1 MRRGSRSGPRD
12 ETANATPT
20 FAASVCA
27 VVVRPAAL
35 RTMALRRGR
44 TARTRPSERPTQSP
58 TPTSR
63 PSCISR
69 PGSRERTGP
78 RSVQTSKAPR
88 WTAATRPGTRP
99 GSRFSASSSFQPS
112 SRKSNPGNAKLL
124 HARWDAARVP
134 QKERPALGQEDQGG
148 GTSKHHLFRT
158 SYRRGLTQVTAAM
171 HARQITPNLIQLTRL
186 RFVNAFLV
194 REDDGFTLVD
204 TTVARSGDALIE
216 AAQDAGAPI
225 RRIAVTHGH
234 GDHVGSLDELR
245 GRLDGHVQVAMPEL
259 DARINAG
266 KSVVDDK
273 LPGSW
278 PELETEPDVLLE
290 PGDRVGSLE
299 VIEAPGHTPGHV
311 AFLDTRDRQL
321 IAGDVL
327 TTLGGV
333 AVSSHFTLP
342 FPIASMAT
350 WDKELNLESA
360 RRLRTLEP
368 RVLATGHGPA
378 LREPG
383 KATVRAIERAHRA
396 LC

>member
-1 MRRGSRSGPRD
+1 
-12 ETANATPT
+12 
-20 FAASVCA
+20 
-27 VVVRPAAL
+27 
-35 RTMALRRGR
+35 
-44 TARTRPSERPTQSP
+44 
-58 TPTSR
+58 
-63 PSCISR
+63 
-69 PGSRERTGP
+69 
-78 RSVQTSKAPR
+78 
-88 WTAATRPGTRP
+88 
-99 GSRFSASSSFQPS
+99 
-112 SRKSNPGNAKLL
+112 
-124 HARWDAARVP
+124 
-134 QKERPALGQEDQGG
+134 
-148 GTSKHHLFRT
+148 
-158 SYRRGLTQVTAAM
+158 M
-171 HARQITPNLIQLTRL
+171 HVRQITPNLIQLTRL

-204 TTVARSGDALIE
+204 TTVARSGDALID
-216 AAQDAGAPI
+216 AAREAGAPI

-266 KSVVDDK
+266 ENVVDDK

-278 PELETEPDVLLE
+278 PELETKPDVLLE

-299 VIEAPGHTPGHV
+299 VIEASGHTPGHV
-311 AFLDTRDRQL
+311 AFLDTRDRTL

-360 RRLRTLEP
+360 RRLRALEP
-368 RVLATGHGPA
+368 QLLATGHGPV
-378 LREPG
+378 LRDPG
-383 KATVRAIERAHRA
+383 RATVRAIERAHRA